1 MTRREVAF
9 LIIGLGLG
17 LLLFMAATLEILL
30 SLREPGSYISS
41 LHLDKIALL
50 IPAIVM
56 VVGVALLAY
65 RKKSERN
72 SN

>member
-9 LIIGLGLG
+9 LIIGIGLG

-30 SLREPGSYISS
+30 SLHEPGSHISS
-41 LHLDKIALL
+41 FHLDKIALL
-50 IPAIVM
+50 MPTIVL

>member
-1 MTRREVAF
+1 MPRREVAF

-17 LLLFMAATLEILL
+17 LLLFMATLEILL
-30 SLREPGSYISS
+30 SLREPGSDISS

-50 IPAIVM
+50 IPAILL

>member
-1 MTRREVAF
+1 MPRREVAF

-30 SLREPGSYISS
+30 SLREPGSDISS

-50 IPAIVM
+50 IPAILL

-65 RKKSERN
+65 RKKYERN

>member
-1 MTRREVAF
+1 
-9 LIIGLGLG
+9 
-17 LLLFMAATLEILL
+17 MAATLEILL
-30 SLREPGSYISS
+30 SLREPGSDISS

-50 IPAIVM
+50 IPAILL